1 MARQREFDRDSVLQ
15 NAMGAFWEHG
25 YEATS
30 MADLLKV
37 TGLSKSSLYAG
48 FGDKHALFVATY
60 DLYRSRRA
68 ENMARSLAD
77 HPAPG
82 GIRAF
87 FEEVIGTGS
96 NDWQRFG
103 CMSTNQ
109 AAELAQ
115 SDAAVCTRVA
125 EDHQLLEDAFANH
138 LRAGQDAGTVPATV
152 DARAA
157 ASALVTAFSGFQLT
171 VRAGMDRTRLE
182 RSLTYLLAPL
192 ETPPDQSYPNL
203 RQTTASS

>member
-1 MARQREFDRDSVLQ
+1 MARKPEFDRDAVLQ

-48 FGDKHALFVATY
+48 FGDKHALFMATY

-68 ENMARSLAD
+68 ENMTRLLAA
-77 HPAPG
+77 HPAPH

-87 FEEVIGTGS
+87 FDEVIGTGTDS
-96 NDWQRFG
+96 WQRFG
-103 CMSTNQ
+103 CMTTNQ

-115 SDAAVCTRVA
+115 SDMEVCTRVA
-125 EDHQLLEDAFANH
+125 KDHQLLENAFTDH
-138 LRAGQDAGTVPATV
+138 LRAGQDAGTVPASV

-182 RSLTYLLAPL
+182 RSLAYLLGPL
-192 ETPPDQSYPNL
+192 ESP
-203 RQTTASS
+203 A

>member
-1 MARQREFDRDSVLQ
+1 MARKPEFDRNAVLQ

-48 FGDKHALFVATY
+48 FGDKHALFLATY
-60 DLYRSRRA
+60 DLYRSNRA
-68 ENMARSLAD
+68 ENMTRVLAA
-77 HPAPG
+77 HPAPH

-87 FEEVIGTGS
+87 FEEVVGTGTE
-96 NDWQRFG
+96 DWQRFG
-103 CMSTNQ
+103 CMTTNQ

-125 EDHQLLEDAFANH
+125 DDHQLLEDAFTDH
-138 LRAGQDAGTVPATV
+138 LRAGQDAGTVPASV

-182 RSLTYLLAPL
+182 RSLAYLLAPL
-192 ETPPDQSYPNL
+192 ESP
-203 RQTTASS
+203 AS

>member
-1 MARQREFDRDSVLQ
+1 MARKPEFDRDAVLQ

-68 ENMARSLAD
+68 ENMTRVLAA
-77 HPAPG
+77 HPAPQ

-87 FEEVIGTGS
+87 FDEVVGTGTE
-96 NDWQRFG
+96 DWQRFG
-103 CMSTNQ
+103 CMTTNQ

-115 SDAAVCTRVA
+115 SDTAVCTRVA
-125 EDHQLLEDAFANH
+125 EDHQLLEDAFTDH
-138 LRAGQDAGTVPATV
+138 LRAGQDGGTVPAAV

-171 VRAGMDRTRLE
+171 VRAGMDRARLE
-182 RSLTYLLAPL
+182 RSLTYLLPPL
-192 ETPPDQSYPNL
+192 ESPAP
-203 RQTTASS
+203 